1 MDLIVGEEL
10 WASLMF
16 LLVIGIQETGTKML
30 ILWLLLQLEQ

>member
-1 MDLIVGEEL
+1 MLLALGEEL